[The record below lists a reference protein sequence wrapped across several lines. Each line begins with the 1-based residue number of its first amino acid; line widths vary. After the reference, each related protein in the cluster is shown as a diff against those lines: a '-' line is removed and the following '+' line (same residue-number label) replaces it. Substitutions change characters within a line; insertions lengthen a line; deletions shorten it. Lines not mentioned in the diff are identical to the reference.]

1 MSNGGRYGAGL
12 SKYQSPEAAL
22 AAIQTEL
29 KNQSKHIEIINK
41 KLDGVSTTVTKM
53 NTQMEHL
60 VTKEACA
67 EGRTKLA
74 DDLKKRM
81 DGEREITGSF
91 KVPPMADLW
100 REEATAAKASDSS
113 KPDIKIDP
121 FENQSP
127 DHKSRGFVFWLSIVA
142 AFVTISAGIIG
153 VTFAAYK
160 VADFIDTTSTMMQ
173 QMRSMQDRP
182 R

>member
-53 NTQMEHL
+53 NTQMAHL
-60 VTKEACA
+60 VTKEDCS
-67 EGRTKLA
+67 ENRTKLA

-100 REEATAAKASDSS
+100 REEATAKASDSS

-127 DHKSRGFVFWLSIVA
+127 DHKSRGFVFWLSIIA
-142 AFVTISAGIIG
+142 AFVTISAGIVG
-153 VTFAAYK
+153 LTFTAYK
-160 VADFIDTTSTMMQ
+160 ILDFINTTNTTMQ
-173 QMRSMQDRP
+173 QIQQIHNDQTR
-182 R
+182 